1 MLMASEVD
9 ARIEKKKNHTQ
20 KCYVYPGRAQS
31 TADIKYGQ
39 ALKTNSAILSKTLVE
54 GCVVS

>member
-9 ARIEKKKNHTQ
+9 ARIEKKNHTQ

-39 ALKTNSAILSKTLVE
+39 TLKTNSAILSKTLVE